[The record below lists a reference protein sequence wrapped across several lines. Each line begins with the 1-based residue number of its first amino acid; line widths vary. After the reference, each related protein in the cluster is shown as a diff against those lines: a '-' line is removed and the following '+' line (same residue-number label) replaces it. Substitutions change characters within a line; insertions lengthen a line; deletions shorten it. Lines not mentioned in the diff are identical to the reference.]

1 VPLFQ
6 LTSRNFFS
14 TSASS
19 IFFNLN
25 DRAGGKK
32 EKSKEMMLHTSEQGV
47 GGSRSW
53 LPKKKSGK
61 PEKGKRGNL
70 NTSCIFLMARQLFIA
85 LPENPDEAVEDS
97 LLFVGV
103 PYFCSASNKVL

>member
-1 VPLFQ
+1 MPLFQ

-25 DRAGGKK
+25 DGAGGKK
-32 EKSKEMMLHTSEQGV
+32 GKSKEMMLHTSEQGV

-53 LPKKKSGK
+53 LPKKSQ
-61 PEKGKRGNL
+61 ENQRKGSEE
-70 NTSCIFLMARQLFIA
+70 T
-85 LPENPDEAVEDS
+85 
-97 LLFVGV
+97 
-103 PYFCSASNKVL
+103 